1 MKRNQAT
8 IYSLIVVYL
17 FSNLLIHHTIA
28 LRIDSLKELNRDSSS
43 ITIEWSINEEQTVPV
58 PTSSEATDSNVG
70 TGQSSD
76 SEWIGFKIKY
86 FTDTLQYTPILLKN
100 SQLRRFRLDNLKS
113 NTLYTI
119 QVSAFNVN
127 ESEGP
132 ASNLLNVKTHEAGK
146 KSIFNSN
153 RSPFV

>member
-1 MKRNQAT
+1 MKYYQSKIR
-8 IYSLIVVYL
+8 SSIVIYL
-17 FSNLLIHHTIA
+17 FVNVFISETIA
-28 LRIDSLKELNRDSSS
+28 LRIDSLKELNKDSSS
-43 ITIEWSINEEQTVPV
+43 ITIEWSINEEHTVPV
-58 PTSSEATDSNVG
+58 ATSSEATDSSG
-70 TGQSSD
+70 GAIQTSE

-86 FTDTLQYTPILLKN
+86 FTDKLQYTPILLKN

-146 KSIFNSN
+146 NPI
-153 RSPFV
+153 